1 MSYSQRAR
9 RFFDE
14 LMSFPSK
21 KITKQVSVE
30 VYPAYRV
37 LRFDGRHPERPKDYE
52 IALVNVQTQ
61 EIAYFVDVAHLGTDL
76 GGKPTVHALA
86 FRSTDAAH
94 KIALENFASSIMF
107 DLLVPNHTVILASG
121 NQSAGG
127 IFLWQARLSEAIHF
141 GRKAYFVQSDG
152 NLRPLSSNADFQA
165 LRDEV
170 WSLESTSETCLAVL
184 SRKELSEQAN
194 YEKLLGE
201 LRPRMSVK
209 VNEMILASP
218 SESA

>member
-1 MSYSQRAR
+1 MRYSQRAR
-9 RFFDE
+9 KFFDE

-61 EIAYFVDVAHLGTDL
+61 EIAYFMDVAHLRTDL

-121 NQSAGG
+121 NLSAGG
-127 IFLWQARLSEAIHF
+127 LSLWQERLSEAVFF
-141 GRKAYFVQSDG
+141 GRKAYYLQQEG
-152 NLRPLSSNADFQA
+152 LLRALSTNEEYQVLKDEIWSMDNAA
-165 LRDEV
+165 ENNI
-170 WSLESTSETCLAVL
+170 AVI
-184 SRKELSEQAN
+184 SRKELSGKADYQA
-194 YEKLLGE
+194 LLDE
-201 LRPRMSVK
+201 LEPRMRTEAGNLV
-209 VNEMILASP
+209 LAASDR
-218 SESA
+218 